1 MEAGQVNG
9 IAGGLYYDPQK
20 KTQPPK
26 QELDKDAFL
35 QILVAQMRYQNPL
48 APQDSNQFISQVVEL
63 TTMEQLFNL
72 SKSMEMLLKA
82 QELSLSAGLVGKQ
95 VTVVGPDGQDVRGA
109 VDKVVI
115 GEEGI
120 QLVIDGIS
128 YDYGSV
134 KEILG

>member
-1 MEAGQVNG
+1 MEVGAAGSIYAV
-9 IAGGLYYDPQK
+9 PEK
-20 KTQPPK
+20 KTEPPK

-48 APQDSNQFISQVVEL
+48 SPQDSNQFISQVVEL

-95 VTVVGPDGQDVRGA
+95 VTVAGHDGQDVRGA
-109 VDKVVI
+109 VEKVVI
-115 GEEGI
+115 GAEGI
-120 QLVIDGIS
+120 RLVIDGNS
-128 YDYGSV
+128 YDYGTV

>member
-1 MEAGQVNG
+1 MEVGAVGS
-9 IAGGLYYDPQK
+9 IYATPEK
-20 KTQPPK
+20 KVEPPK

-48 APQDSNQFISQVVEL
+48 SPQDSNQFISQVVEL

-95 VTVVGPDGQDVRGA
+95 VTVAGPDGQNVRGA
-109 VDKVVI
+109 VEKVVI
-115 GEEGI
+115 SEEGVR
-120 QLVIDGIS
+120 LVIDGIS
-128 YDYGSV
+128 YDYGMV

>member
-1 MEAGQVNG
+1 MEVGAVGNVGN
-9 IAGGLYYDPQK
+9 IYASPEK
-20 KTQPPK
+20 VEPPK

>member
-1 MEAGQVNG
+1 MEAGAVGNVG
-9 IAGGLYYDPQK
+9 NIYATPE
-20 KTQPPK
+20 KTEPPK
-26 QELDKDAFL
+26 QKLDKDAFL

-95 VTVVGPDGQDVRGA
+95 VAVAGPDGQDVRGA
-109 VDKVVI
+109 VEKVVI

-120 QLVIDGIS
+120 RLVIDGIS
-128 YDYGSV
+128 YDYGTV